1 MPSLSMPTRTK
12 RPVQPAG
19 KRNGAASVLPR
30 TPGVEP
36 PGRRRRPKWALA
48 GLALLIVGG
57 LLGMYLYTATG
68 DRLSV
73 VAVAEPV
80 AFGEQLQLS
89 DLVEVGVAADDRLSP
104 VRWADVDD
112 VVGMTAATD
121 LLPGSLLTMSALTSD
136 PIPGPGQELVP
147 IALQASQLP
156 AIGLRPRDE
165 VLLVATTA
173 GQVATTA
180 GEESATPGEAG
191 RPATGMVVRVGAA
204 SATGVVV
211 VDVLVDTGDGA
222 ELAMLAADGRIALV
236 VLPRGG

>member
-1 MPSLSMPTRTK
+1 MPSLSMPTRTR
-12 RPVQPAG
+12 RPAPSAPG
-19 KRNGAASVLPR
+19 KLNGAASALPKA
-30 TPGVEP
+30 PAVQP
-36 PGRRRRPKWALA
+36 PGRRRQPKWALI
-48 GLALLIVGG
+48 GLAVLIVGG
-57 LLGMYLYTATG
+57 LLGMYLYSATG
-68 DRLSV
+68 DRVSV
-73 VAVAEPV
+73 VAVAEQV
-80 AFGEQLQLS
+80 SFGEQLEAD

-104 VRWADVDD
+104 VLWADVDD

-136 PIPGPGQELVP
+136 PIPGDGQELVP

-173 GQVATTA
+173 GQGA
-180 GEESATPGEAG
+180 GEEHATSGAAA
-191 RPATGMVVRVGAA
+191 RPSTGMVVRVGTAT
-204 SATGVVV
+204 ATGVVV

>member
-1 MPSLSMPTRTK
+1 MPSLRTTPKPSATPTNLAATNG
-12 RPVQPAG
+12 RPVG
-19 KRNGAASVLPR
+19 LPR
-30 TPGVEP
+30 APAVEP
-36 PGRRRRPKWALA
+36 PGRRRRPKWALV
-48 GLALLIVGG
+48 GLAMLIMGG

-68 DRLSV
+68 DRV
-73 VAVAEPV
+73 PVIAIAEPV
-80 AFGEQLQLS
+80 AFGEQLQAA
-89 DLVEVGVAADDRLSP
+89 DLVEVAAAEDDLLQP
-104 VRWADVDD
+104 VLWADVDD

-121 LLPGSLLTMSALTSD
+121 LLPGSLLTMSALTND

-173 GQVATTA
+173 AQASAA
-180 GEESATPGEAG
+180 GEPATPQSGP
-191 RPATGMVVRVGAA
+191 RPATGIVVRVGTAT
-204 SATGVVV
+204 ATGVVV
-211 VDVLVDTGDGA
+211 VDVLVDSGDGA